1 MIQLTIA
8 DETRAVGSRRL
19 LLGSHGR
26 LGSAPDIAEPVG
38 FGRGSMRESHVLF
51 VAVILIAAAC
61 GSSTGGTATT
71 TPPSP
76 ATADTPTTTKPD
88 FSTVDDPLAERR
100 WVMVES
106 QIEGRGVRDPAVLEA
121 MRTVPRHEF
130 VPERIGEVAYG
141 DRALPIGYGQ
151 TISQPYIVGLMSE
164 LLEIEPGEKVLE
176 IGTGSGYQ
184 AAVLA
189 EMGVDVYSIEIVPEL
204 AAEAASRFIAFGYPV
219 TTLTADG
226 YFGWEE
232 HAPFDAIIVTA
243 APDHVPQP
251 LVNQLGPGGRMVI
264 PIGPVGAVQTM
275 WKFTVDETG
284 EVVGERVLDVRFVP
298 FTRAEE

>member
-1 MIQLTIA
+1 MIATDRGIGMTSQR
-8 DETRAVGSRRL
+8 TRDRL
-19 LLGSHGR
+19 VER
-26 LGSAPDIAEPVG
+26 L
-38 FGRGSMRESHVLF
+38 REKGIRNEKVLDVIGNTPRHLF
-51 VAVILIAAAC
+51 VDEALASRAYE
-61 GSSTGGTATT
+61 
-71 TPPSP
+71 
-76 ATADTPTTTKPD
+76 DT
-88 FSTVDDPLAERR
+88 
-100 WVMVES
+100 
-106 QIEGRGVRDPAVLEA
+106 
-121 MRTVPRHEF
+121 
-130 VPERIGEVAYG
+130 
-141 DRALPIGYGQ
+141 ALPIGYNQ
-151 TISQPYIVGLMSE
+151 TISQPYIVAVMTDLVTRNN
-164 LLEIEPGEKVLE
+164 PRKVLE